1 LAAPGGLFDVGRLER
16 ELQDVRAQME
26 DPAVWQNSKRAQEL
40 GKKQSRLQSTLER
53 FNRLKRVCDDD
64 LEMASLAESEGDL
77 SLVEDLT
84 ESVKK
89 LGAEARELELET
101 LLSGPYDSHDAILT
115 LHSGAGGTEAMD
127 WVEML
132 YRMYNRWAER
142 RGFRTEMLDS
152 LPGEEAGLKNV
163 SFSVKG
169 DYAYGFLRTER
180 GVHRLVRI
188 SPFDSNARRH
198 TSFASLDVLPD
209 IEENSDVQ
217 WNPDDVKMDR
227 FHSSGAGGQNVNKV
241 ETGVR
246 LTHLPTGIVV
256 TCQNERSQHAN
267 RILAERLLAAK
278 LLALKEE
285 EHRKEIESLR
295 GVQRDIAWGSQI
307 RSYVFQPYTL
317 VKDHRTQTEVGSVD
331 RVMDGA
337 IDDFIYAK
345 LQQDA
350 LAAAGV
356 EIKREKPAADD
367 EV

>member
-1 LAAPGGLFDVGRLER
+1 
-16 ELQDVRAQME
+16 ME
-26 DPAVWQNSKRAQEL
+26 DPSVWQDPKRAQEL
-40 GKKQSRLQSTLER
+40 GKKIGRTQTKLER

-64 LEMASLAESEGDL
+64 LEMAALAESEADL
-77 SLVEDLT
+77 SLIGDLT
-84 ESVKK
+84 ESVRK
-89 LGAEARELELET
+89 LGEEARELELET

-132 YRMYNRWAER
+132 HRMYTRWAER
-142 RGFRTEMLDS
+142 RGFRTETLDM

-163 SFSVKG
+163 SFAVKG

-209 IEENSDVQ
+209 IEEDSDVQ
-217 WNPDDVKMDR
+217 WSSDDIKIDTFR
-227 FHSSGAGGQNVNKV
+227 SSGAGGQNVNKV

-246 LTHLPTGIVV
+246 LTHIPSGIVV
-256 TCQNERSQHAN
+256 ACQNERSQHSN

-278 LLALKEE
+278 LLAVKEE

-295 GVQRDIAWGSQI
+295 GVQREIAWGSQI

-317 VKDHRTQTEVGSVD
+317 VKDHRTLTEVGSVD
-331 RVMDGA
+331 RVMDGS